1 MNHCWVVELNLGSR
15 CPDQVLEAARGSHRS
30 VLISDFSWCSF
41 FFKKCLVTWELW
53 SHSESFYFRIWWVY
67 ASKIREFFS
76 GCTRSTWFVVVIG
89 WIPRLF
95 LQTPK
100 LPRLKAVVKKNILP
114 SMNCRSAMGLLWQA
128 NQGWE
133 ETPSR
138 CFAGQQP
145 RSPLCDETSR
155 SSWKWGPT

>member
-1 MNHCWVVELNLGSR
+1 MNHFWVVELNLGSR

-53 SHSESFYFRIWWVY
+53 SHSILESGGSMHLR
-67 ASKIREFFS
+67 SKNS
-76 GCTRSTWFVVVIG
+76 S
-89 WIPRLF
+89 
-95 LQTPK
+95 
-100 LPRLKAVVKKNILP
+100 AVVP
-114 SMNCRSAMGLLWQA
+114 GVPGLWWWLDEFHDCFCKHPNFPDWKLWWRKISYLQWIAEALWDCCGKA